1 MTEHA
6 KHRLSSKDYVMV
18 FLGLMVL
25 TGLTVALSYTG
36 LGEGMRTFLAFAIA
50 SAKALLVA
58 LLFMHLRFEP
68 RPIIIFAVTPVV
80 LAVLFILAIS
90 PEVGVVR

>member
-6 KHRLSSKDYVMV
+6 KHHLSSKDYVMV
-18 FLGLMVL
+18 FAGLMVL
-25 TGLTVALSYTG
+25 TGLTVTLAYTG
-36 LGEGMRTFLAFAIA
+36 LGEGLKTFLAFAIA
-50 SAKALLVA
+50 SVKALLVA

-68 RPIIIFAVTPVV
+68 RTIIIFAITPVV

-90 PEVGVVR
+90 PEVGVVK